1 MAKNG
6 ERKTKLLEEAIDAS
20 IKFERLMDKTDF
32 DSWLEDDTSSK
43 LEKMGQEVT
52 PFKKFRKNKEK
63 IENICCKMKKKG
75 SNELPISRDISSLEK
90 YIVYKLFESKNN
102 RLEARKCSKKEDEK
116 EKYKEGLPYLL
127 SALNEHDK
135 FYLQMKQNESNK
147 SLNPGEDSALNRWLI
162 LLYNDL
168 SICYAGLEN
177 SSMSYGYAEEARRI
191 IEKEKNYKEF
201 DNKLSA
207 NNSTNWQDIK
217 YHDFVSSKL
226 FELYTVTIFN
236 QAEAGRRSNRYAEA
250 EKNFKKIINYGEKNT
265 SLINFNHY
273 SAILYLSLLY
283 IDQGRGK
290 EAIELLDEVINKSNE
305 ADIPYWK
312 AFIAKSQALIDQSE
326 YDKAIALLSN
336 KFFEK
341 QENSYVLNKEHKVT
355 SQGFKGLNYFT
366 SCQIE
371 KVKNTLKIT
380 KSDKAEQLNEV
391 KNLMEKNIKNFK
403 ERKQKGFETK
413 AYKHLSEIY
422 EIMDDNKNA
431 IKYLTKYLSN
441 GDIGNLKKFVRHEK
455 MGDWIN
461 DCIDLDALESF
472 SKELVIALKDEPED
486 EVKKYQ
492 DLINILIEK
501 IKQECGDKDQ
511 LSRSERLVANL
522 NEVVGKREVIRYKEG
537 IFFKES
543 SRGENKGLSEE
554 EIRIRLDINEK
565 GFDSALFKR
574 SEMKK
579 PEHIAEVI
587 VLRRWNSFSPG
598 LYRESTGSLG
608 GGYLL
613 RIKKNSYLFSFS
625 DIAKEKERQELLNRL
640 RALDHSDLAKIM
652 EGAKYSEEGRK
663 IRITKNNERI
673 VTLKIEEGLCYLEWQ
688 DHELEIG
695 VVKKEDDK
703 LNIYSGNSDVEN
715 IVIDPGYNF
724 LRNFRSEGFHVED
737 IDTIIVT
744 HSHLDHCAE
753 LLPIMDLIYQFNK
766 RYESTPNGGRQK
778 KRVNLCLSQGTYKK
792 FSSYTNDPDWQRQ
805 LKDVIILENLGEMKW
820 EPFKGL
826 KISAVPTPHMDLGGV
841 NAIGLKIEI
850 EEKKL
855 CLGFTGDTPWD
866 PKIKKRFK
874 ACDLLCVHLGSIK
887 YQEIGYTDDRY
898 NLKIKSKPRKI
909 SSETEQR
916 KEVYKKYGEA
926 NHLLFYGTLDFIE
939 CCADKDEPLII
950 VGEFGEELKYGLRRD
965 LCEKLCREVNEKRK
979 EKRIPDIVCLP
990 GDIGLY
996 VGIDKDGTKKVRCN
1010 FCEEFV
1016 EQEEIET
1023 FSSGRE
1029 DAIHYICKTCN
1040 NTLSELQ
1047 KQAFI
1052 EHRVTRH

>member
-1 MAKNG
+1 MAKKG
-6 ERKTKLLEEAIDAS
+6 ERKSKLLGEAIDAS
-20 IKFERLMDKTDF
+20 IEFEKLMDKTDF
-32 DSWLEDDTSSK
+32 DSWLDSDSSNK
-43 LEKMGQEVT
+43 LKEKEQEVE
-52 PFKKFRKNKEK
+52 PFENFKKNKEELK
-63 IENICCKMKKKG
+63 TICSQMQQKG
-75 SNELPISRDISSLEK
+75 SGELPKSGDKSLLEK
-90 YIVYKLFESKNN
+90 YLIYQLFRAKSK
-102 RLEARKCSKKEDEK
+102 RLDARICYDKKEERNNYD
-116 EKYKEGLPYLL
+116 EGLY
-127 SALNEHDK
+127 
-135 FYLQMKQNESNK
+135 
-147 SLNPGEDSALNRWLI
+147 I
-162 LLYNDL
+162 LLDVLNQLRTLGVDNKYGKYWRIVIYNDL

-201 DNKLSA
+201 DNKLSV

-305 ADIPYWK
+305 ADIHYWK

-326 YDKAIALLSN
+326 YDKAITLLSN

-613 RIKKNSYLFSFS
+613 RIKKDFMEEN
-625 DIAKEKERQELLNRL
+625 DGVEK
-640 RALDHSDLAKIM
+640 
-652 EGAKYSEEGRK
+652 G
-663 IRITKNNERI
+663 KNE
-673 VTLKIEEGLCYLEWQ
+673 Q
-688 DHELEIG
+688 
-695 VVKKEDDK
+695 
-703 LNIYSGNSDVEN
+703 VEN

-805 LKDVIILENLGEMKW
+805 LKDVIILEDLPAKKW
-820 EPFKGL
+820 IPFKGL
-826 KISAVPTPHMDLGGV
+826 KIAAIQTPHMDLGGV
-841 NAIGLKIEI
+841 NTIGLKIEI
-850 EEKKL
+850 DGLEDEKNSGSKKL
-855 CLGFTGDTPWD
+855 CLGFTSDTPWRK
-866 PKIKKRFK
+866 KIREYFK
-874 ACDLLCVHLGSIK
+874 ECDLLCVHLGSIK

-898 NLKIKSKPRKI
+898 YLKGEEREI
-909 SSETEQR
+909 SEEKKKGEFEETYT
-916 KEVYKKYGEA
+916 KA
-926 NHLLFYGTLDFIE
+926 NHLLFFGTEDIISHYDTTKE
-939 CCADKDEPLII
+939 DSLII
-950 VGEFGEELKYGLRRD
+950 VGEFGEELKYGLRVD
-965 LCEKLCREVNEKRK
+965 LCKKLSMGKS
-979 EKRIPDIVCLP
+979 IQCLP

-996 VGIDKDGTKKVRCN
+996 IGIEKKGTKKVRCT

-1016 EQEEIET
+1016 GQKEIKT
-1023 FSSGRE
+1023 FVSGRE
-1029 DAIHYICKTCN
+1029 DAIQYICQTCD

-1047 KQAFI
+1047 KQAVVN
-1052 EHRVTRH
+1052 HRLTRH